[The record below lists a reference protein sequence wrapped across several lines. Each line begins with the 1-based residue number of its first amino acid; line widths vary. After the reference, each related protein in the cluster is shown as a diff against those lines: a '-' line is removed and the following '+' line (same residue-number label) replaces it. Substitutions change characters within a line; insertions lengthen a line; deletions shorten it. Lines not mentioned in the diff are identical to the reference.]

1 MSGSADRTDSAESVD
16 GPFVGRA
23 LPAVDRALLDGTAR
37 FAADTVPV
45 AGALELALVRTAH
58 AHANIDGVDGATA
71 LDKPG
76 VEAVVS
82 GVTLAEHC
90 RPLGNILT
98 TGAPFHPLA
107 VDRIRYWGEPV
118 AAVVADTRA
127 LAEDGADAVVVDAT
141 PLPIVV
147 DPGEAAERGA
157 PVLHP
162 ALDTNVVHDRSFT
175 YGDPDDAFATAAHV
189 VRYEATFPRSSAFPL
204 EPFVA
209 CAEYDPD
216 LDRTTLWANYG
227 GPLAL
232 HTVVAGAL
240 GVGLD
245 RIRLIVPERIGGNFG
260 LKQAL
265 YPSLVLV
272 AVLARLVGR
281 PVRWVEDRNEHLV
294 ASSAGSQRVTSI
306 DGAFDDD
313 GRLLALRVDQLEN
326 TGAYVR
332 TPEPAGL
339 YRMHGT
345 LNGPY
350 DVSNLSVRNRVVLTN
365 QVPSGLNRGFGAP
378 AFFHALESM
387 FDAAAVQLDIDRAE
401 LRRRN
406 LVTTFPYS
414 CPSGST
420 LDSGDYRAVLDR
432 ALDLAGYPEAIA
444 RAARARADGRP
455 VGVGLGCSVESAGN
469 NLGYMNLA
477 GDPDLPATRSPKS
490 GAGAIATVSVD
501 PFGAVS
507 VQLDSPDCG
516 QGYRT
521 VAAQVVADELGL
533 DPATVRV
540 RTALDTATDGWTLT
554 SGNYANRFSTA
565 VASASA
571 RAARKAAAK
580 LRSLAGAEFGVDG
593 DRLELIGGRV
603 VDPGSSRSLPLGRL
617 AGQLHWD
624 LANNAEGVGGPIRET
639 GVYAPPDLGPPD
651 ELGRI
656 STSFTFSFQCDLA
669 IVEVD
674 PTTGELQVERYITVH
689 DAGTVLNPGLFDGQ
703 VRGGL
708 AHGFGAAIREEVAYR
723 SDGVPTALDLRAYG
737 PVLATDLPPVVIDHL
752 VTPSPNTETGAK
764 GLGDGCAILAPTVLA
779 SALADAFC
787 LPTAPV
793 PPFTPARVWLLA
805 SEAEGMAVR

>member
-1 MSGSADRTDSAESVD
+1 MVAHTPSNAADA
-16 GPFVGRA
+16 PFVGRP

-37 FAADTVPV
+37 FAADTVPA
-45 AGALELALVRTAH
+45 AGALELALVRTAQ
-58 AHANIDGVDGATA
+58 AHADIHHIDTA
-71 LDKPG
+71 EAQRRPG
-76 VEAVVS
+76 VEAVMT
-82 GVTLAEHC
+82 GAQLAERC

-98 TGAPFHPLA
+98 ADAPFYPLA

-118 AAVVADTRA
+118 AAVVANTRA
-127 LAEDGADAVVVDAT
+127 LAEDGADAVTVDAA
-141 PLPIVV
+141 PLPVLV
-147 DPGEAAERGA
+147 DPVEAAEPGA
-157 PVLHP
+157 PTLHT
-162 ALDTNVVHDRSFT
+162 ALATNVVHDRSFT
-175 YGDPDDAFATAAHV
+175 YGQPDDAFATAAHV

-216 LDRTTLWANYG
+216 LDRTTVWANYG

-232 HTVVAGAL
+232 HAVVAGAL

-245 RIRLIVPERIGGNFG
+245 RLRLVVPDRIGGNFG

-265 YPSLVLV
+265 YPALVLV
-272 AVLARLVGR
+272 AVLARTTGR

-294 ASSAGSQRVTSI
+294 ASSAGSQRVTSM
-306 DGAFDDD
+306 DGAFSSD
-313 GRLLALRVDQLEN
+313 GRLLALRIDQLEN

-350 DVSNLSVRNRVVLTN
+350 DVDHVAVRNRVVLTN
-365 QVPSGLNRGFGAP
+365 QVPSGLNRGFGGP
-378 AFFHALESM
+378 PFFHALESM
-387 FDAAAVQLDIDRAE
+387 LDTAARELGLDRAD

-420 LDSGDYRAVLDR
+420 LDHSDYRAVLDR
-432 ALDLAGYPEAIA
+432 ALDLAGYVSATDA
-444 RAARARADGRP
+444 ATAARTEGRL
-455 VGVGLGCSVESAGN
+455 VGVGLGCSVESSGN

-477 GDPDLPATRSPKS
+477 GDPSLGAARSPRS
-490 GAGAIATVSVD
+490 GAGATATVAID

-507 VQLDSPDCG
+507 LQLDSPDCG

-533 DPATVRV
+533 DPSRITV

-565 VASASA
+565 VASAAA
-571 RAARKAAAK
+571 RAARRAGAK
-580 LRSLAGAEFGVDG
+580 LRTLAGAELEVEADQ
-593 DRLELIGGRV
+593 LELRDGQII
-603 VDPGSSRSLPLGRL
+603 DPVSGRSLPLGRL

-624 LANNAEGVGGPIRET
+624 LANRAEGVGGPIRET
-639 GVYAPPDLGPPD
+639 AVYAPSELGSPD

-656 STSFTFSFQCDLA
+656 STSFTFSVQCDLA
-669 IVEVD
+669 IVEID
-674 PTTGELQVERYITVH
+674 PATGEIDVDRYVTVH
-689 DAGTVLNPGLFDGQ
+689 DAGTILNPGLFEGQ
-703 VRGGL
+703 VRGGF
-708 AHGFGAAIREEVAYR
+708 AHGFGAAMREALIYR
-723 SDGVPTALDLRAYG
+723 PDGVPNARDLRAYG
-737 PVLATDLPPVVIDHL
+737 PVLATDLPPLIIDHL
-752 VTPSPNTETGAK
+752 VSPSPNTELGAK
-764 GLGDGCAILAPTVLA
+764 GLGDGCAILAPTVMA
-779 SALADAFC
+779 SAIADA
-787 LPTAPV
+787 LELRRPPV
-793 PPFTPARVWLLA
+793 PPFTPARVWRLA
-805 SEAEGMAVR
+805 AHTSGER

>member
-1 MSGSADRTDSAESVD
+1 
-16 GPFVGRA
+16 
-23 LPAVDRALLDGTAR
+23 
-37 FAADTVPV
+37 FAADTAPV
-45 AGALELALVRTAH
+45 AGALEVALVRTAH
-58 AHANIDGVDGATA
+58 ANAEIEAVEVTDARRR
-71 LDKPG
+71 PG
-76 VEAVVS
+76 VAAVVS
-82 GVTLAEHC
+82 GAELARHC

-98 TGAPFHPLA
+98 TGAPFYPLA

-127 LAEDGADAVVVDAT
+127 RAEDGADAVAVAAT
-141 PLPIVV
+141 PLPVVV
-147 DPGEAAERGA
+147 DPSEAAAPGA

-162 ALDTNVVHDRSFT
+162 SLDTNVVHDRSFT
-175 YGDPDDAFATAAHV
+175 YGQPDDAFAAAAHIV
-189 VRYEATFPRSSAFPL
+189 HYEATFPRSSAFPL

-245 RIRLIVPERIGGNFG
+245 RLRLVVPNRIGGNFG

-294 ASSAGSQRVTSI
+294 ASSASSQRVTTI
-306 DGAFDDD
+306 DGAFTAN
-313 GRLLALRVDQLEN
+313 GRLLGLRIDQLEN

-350 DVSNLSVRNRVVLTN
+350 DVRHLAVRNRVVLTN

-387 FDAAAVQLDIDRAE
+387 LDTAAGELGLDRAE
-401 LRRRN
+401 LRRQN
-406 LVTTFPYS
+406 LVTAFPYA
-414 CPSGST
+414 CPAGST
-420 LDSGDYRAVLDR
+420 LDEADYRAVLDR
-432 ALDLAGYPEAIA
+432 ALELGGYDDAMA
-444 RAARARADGRP
+444 RAAEARAEGRP
-455 VGVGLGCSVESAGN
+455 VGVGLGCSIESAGN

-477 GDPDLPATRSPKS
+477 GDPELGAARSPKS
-490 GAGAIATVSVD
+490 GAGATATVAID
-501 PFGAVS
+501 PFGTVS

-533 DPATVRV
+533 DPGQVEV
-540 RTALDTATDGWTLT
+540 RTALDTATDGWILT

-565 VASASA
+565 VASAAA

-580 LRSLAGAEFGVDG
+580 LRTLAGAELGVDAE
-593 DRLELIGGRV
+593 RLQLRAGRV
-603 VDPGSSRSLPLGRL
+603 VDPASGRSLPVGR
-617 AGQLHWD
+617 
-624 LANNAEGVGGPIRET
+624 
-639 GVYAPPDLGPPD
+639 
-651 ELGRI
+651 
-656 STSFTFSFQCDLA
+656 
-669 IVEVD
+669 
-674 PTTGELQVERYITVH
+674 
-689 DAGTVLNPGLFDGQ
+689 
-703 VRGGL
+703 
-708 AHGFGAAIREEVAYR
+708 
-723 SDGVPTALDLRAYG
+723 
-737 PVLATDLPPVVIDHL
+737 
-752 VTPSPNTETGAK
+752 
-764 GLGDGCAILAPTVLA
+764 
-779 SALADAFC
+779 
-787 LPTAPV
+787 
-793 PPFTPARVWLLA
+793 
-805 SEAEGMAVR
+805 

>member
-1 MSGSADRTDSAESVD
+1 MSQPGQPIDDASA
-16 GPFVGRA
+16 PFVGRA
-23 LPAVDRALLDGTAR
+23 IPAVDRSLLDGTAR
-37 FAADTVPV
+37 YAADTVPV
-45 AGALELALVRTAH
+45 AGALELALVRTPH
-58 AHANIDGVDGATA
+58 AHAEIHRVDGTGA
-71 LDKPG
+71 LDRPG
-76 VEAVVS
+76 VEAVLS
-82 GVTLAEHC
+82 GAELAALC

-98 TGAPFHPLA
+98 TGAPFYPLA
-107 VDRIRYWGEPV
+107 VDRVRYWGEPV
-118 AAVVADTRA
+118 AVVAADTRA
-127 LAEDGADAVVVDAT
+127 RAEDGVDAVVVDAN
-141 PLPIVV
+141 PLPVVV
-147 DPGEAAERGA
+147 DPIEAAEPGA

-175 YGDPDDAFATAAHV
+175 YGRPDEAFAGAACT

-232 HTVVAGAL
+232 HAVVAGSL

-245 RIRLIVPERIGGNFG
+245 RLRLVVPERIGGNFG

-265 YPSLVLV
+265 YPALVLV
-272 AVLARLVGR
+272 AVLARHLGR

-294 ASSAGSQRVTSI
+294 ASSASSQRVTAI

-345 LNGPY
+345 LTGPY
-350 DVSNLSVRNRVVLTN
+350 DVANVAVHNRVVLTN

-387 FDAAAVQLDIDRAE
+387 LDAAAAELGIDRAE

-406 LVTTFPYS
+406 LVTIFPYR

-420 LDSGDYRAVLDR
+420 LDASDYRAVLDR
-432 ALDLAGYPEAIA
+432 ALDLAGYPEAVA
-444 RAARARADGRP
+444 RAAAARAEGRP
-455 VGVGLGCSVESAGN
+455 VGVGLACSVESAGN

-477 GDPDLPATRSPKS
+477 GDPEQSAARSPKS
-490 GAGAIATVSVD
+490 GAGAVATVAVD

-521 VAAQVVADELGL
+521 VAAQVVADELGI
-533 DPATVRV
+533 DPAQIGV
-540 RTALDTATDGWTLT
+540 RTALDTATDGWILT

-565 VASASA
+565 VASAAA
-571 RAARKAAAK
+571 RAARRAAGK
-580 LRSLAGAEFGVDG
+580 LRALAGLELGVDA
-593 DRLELIGGRV
+593 DRLELRDGRV
-603 VDPGSSRSLPLGRL
+603 VDPASGRSLPLGRL

-624 LANNAEGVGGPIRET
+624 LANHTEGLGGPIRET
-639 GVYAPPDLGPPD
+639 GVFAPPALATPD
-651 ELGRI
+651 DLGRI

-669 IVEVD
+669 VVEVD
-674 PTTGELQVERYITVH
+674 PTTGALDVDRYVTVH
-689 DAGTVLNPGLFDGQ
+689 DAGTILNPGLFEGQ

-708 AHGFGAAIREEVAYR
+708 AHGFGAAIREELAYR
-723 SDGVPTALDLRAYG
+723 VDGVPRALDLRAYG
-737 PVLATDLPPVVIDHL
+737 PVLAADLPPLVIDHL
-752 VTPSPNTETGAK
+752 VTPSPNTESGAK
-764 GLGDGCAILAPTVLA
+764 GLGDGCAILAPAVLA
-779 SALADAFC
+779 SALADAFQ
-787 LPTAPV
+787 LSTAPT
-793 PPFTPARVWLLA
+793 PPFTPARVWRLA
-805 SEAEGMAVR
+805 NGSAPAR